1 MARTIHI
8 NLGKDADGRDKLLP
22 HQKKLLLSKSKKS
35 ALICGR
41 GAGKSYACAVIVL
54 LTLIK
59 GRNVLVGGQRYDTIH
74 DTLYEEIKK
83 LATEWEIFDL
93 IEWRE
98 RPMMMTLG
106 NAHVWFGTYES
117 IDAVRGYSKVSLI
130 ILDEMFLA
138 PANILS
144 IWGPCQR
151 ATDDG
156 KTRII
161 GATTPRAGSLWNVT
175 MSSDKCDW
183 EIIRA
188 ATMDNDRIKKEE
200 YDLILSGIDNDAM
213 YRQEIL
219 GEISTDLGGAAII
232 HLRDF
237 PTAPALTTDNRVI
250 AGLDCGEGV
259 ERDATAFVKRR
270 GNQILEMWKMN
281 NIDHEE
287 CVRRIRASNRQLK
300 IDTLN
305 MDAAF
310 SDFEYNILKYEI
322 SCEQVN
328 FARAASTDANKEK
341 YANVR
346 AEMYFNLAWTIQ
358 HGLYCDGFDL
368 SPELKRQLCA
378 ITWLHNNQGRLL
390 LVKKEELRA
399 ALKMSPDIADALA
412 LTCLDRYELDEP
424 EMKSAE
430 RLDKD
435 RIRRNQRLMG

>member
-1 MARTIHI
+1 MVKEIHI
-8 NLGKDADGRDKLLP
+8 DLGKDKDGRDKLLP
-22 HQKKLLLSKSKKS
+22 HQRKLLLSKSKKS

-54 LTLIK
+54 LTLIR

-83 LATEWEIFDL
+83 LATEWEIFDI

-106 NAHVWFGTYES
+106 EAHVWFGTYES
-117 IDAVRGYSKVSLI
+117 VDAVRGYSKVSLI

-156 KTRII
+156 NTRII

-200 YDLILSGIDNDAM
+200 YDLILSGIGNDAM

-219 GEISTDLGGAAII
+219 GEICTDLGGAAII
-232 HLRDF
+232 HLGDF
-237 PTAPALTTDNRVI
+237 PQFPAPTSDNRVI
-250 AGLDCGEGV
+250 AGLDCAEGV

-270 GNQILEMWKMN
+270 GNQILEMWKLS

-287 CVRRIRASNRQLK
+287 TVRRIRESNRRLK

-310 SDFEYNILKYEI
+310 SDYEYNILKYEM

-328 FARAASTDANKEK
+328 FARAATEENKEK

-346 AEMYFNLAWTIQ
+346 AEMYFNLAWHIK
-358 HGLYCDGFDL
+358 HGLCCDGFDL
-368 SPELKRQLCA
+368 SPELKRQMCA

-399 ALKMSPDIADALA
+399 ALKMSTDVADALA
-412 LTCLDRYELDEP
+412 LTCLDRYTADDP
-424 EMKSAE
+424 Q
-430 RLDKD
+430 
-435 RIRRNQRLMG
+435 INQQTDDNRAKHRDYARRLMG

>member
-1 MARTIHI
+1 MTRQIKI
-8 NLGKDADGRDKLLP
+8 DLSGLLP
-22 HQKKLLLSKSKKS
+22 HQRKLVKSKSRKS

-41 GAGKSYACAVIVL
+41 GAGKSYVCAATIL
-54 LTLIK
+54 LYLIK

-74 DTLYEEIKK
+74 DTLYQEIKN
-83 LATEWEIFDL
+83 LANQWEIFDL

-106 NAHVWFGTYES
+106 EAHVWFGTYES
-117 IDAVRGYSKVSLI
+117 IDACRGYSRVSLI

-144 IWGPCQR
+144 VWGPCMR
-151 ATDDG
+151 ATGG

-175 MSSDKCDW
+175 MGDDKCDW
-183 EIIRA
+183 EIIHA
-188 ATMDNDRIKKEE
+188 VTTDNTHITEEE
-200 YDLILSGIDNDAM
+200 YQLILSGIDNQEM
-213 YRQEIL
+213 YKQEIL
-219 GEISTDLGGAAII
+219 GQISTDLGGAAII

-237 PTAPALTTDNRVI
+237 PTAPALTTDTRVI

-270 GNQILEMWKMN
+270 GNQILEMWKLN

-310 SDFEYNILKYEI
+310 SDYEYNILKYEI

-328 FARAASTDANKEK
+328 FARAATEANKDK

>member
-1 MARTIHI
+1 MSRII
-8 NLGKDADGRDKLLP
+8 SIDLSGDKLLP
-22 HQKKLLLSKSKKS
+22 HQRKLVLSKCKKS

-41 GAGKSYACAVIVL
+41 GAGKSYACAAIVL

-74 DTLYEEIKK
+74 DTLYEEIKH
-83 LATEWEIFDL
+83 LATEWNLFDL

-106 NAHVWFGTYES
+106 DSHVWFGTYES
-117 IDAVRGYSKVSLI
+117 VDACRGYSKVSLI

-144 IWGPCQR
+144 VWGPCMR
-151 ATDDG
+151 ATPDG
-156 KTRII
+156 KTRIV
-161 GATTPRAGSLWNVT
+161 GATTPRAGSLWNV
-175 MSSDKCDW
+175 MMADPKNDW
-183 EIIRA
+183 EIIHA
-188 ATMDNDRIKKEE
+188 VTTDNTHITDEE
-200 YDLILSGIDNDAM
+200 YQLILSGIDNQEM
-213 YRQEIL
+213 YKQEIL

-232 HLRDF
+232 HLKDF
-237 PTAPALTTDNRVI
+237 PNQPALTTDTRVI

-270 GNQILEMWKMN
+270 GNEILEMWKMN

-287 CVRRIRASNRQLK
+287 TVRRIRESNKRLK

-310 SDFEYNILKYEI
+310 SDYEYNILKYEI

-328 FARAASTDANKEK
+328 FARAASEQEKEK

-346 AEMYFNLAWTIQ
+346 AEMYFNTAWHIK
-358 HGLYCDGFDL
+358 HGLCCEGFDL

-399 ALKMSPDIADALA
+399 ALKMSPDVADALA
-412 LTCLDRYELDEP
+412 LTCLDRYTIDDP
-424 EMKSAE
+424 VMQTQNKSNKE
-430 RLDKD
+430 Q
-435 RIRRNQRLMG
+435 IHRNARLMG

>member
-1 MARTIHI
+1 MVRQIHI
-8 NLGKDADGRDKLLP
+8 DLGKDKDGRDKLLP
-22 HQKKLLLSKSKKS
+22 HQRKLLLSKSKKS

-54 LTLIK
+54 LTLLK
-59 GRNVLVGGQRYDTIH
+59 GRNILVGGQRYDTIH

-83 LATEWEIFDL
+83 LATEWEIFDI

-106 NAHVWFGTYES
+106 EAHVWFGTYES
-117 IDAVRGYSKVSLI
+117 VDAVRGYSKVSLI

-175 MSSDKCDW
+175 MSSDNCDW

-219 GEISTDLGGAAII
+219 GEINTDLGGAAII
-232 HLRDF
+232 HLIDF
-237 PTAPALTTDNRVI
+237 PSQPAPTSDKRVI
-250 AGLDCGEGV
+250 AGLDCAEGV

-270 GNQILEMWKMN
+270 GNEILECWKIN

-287 CVRRIRASNRQLK
+287 TVRRIRESNKRLK
-300 IDTLN
+300 IDKLN

-310 SDFEYNILKYEI
+310 SDYEYNILKYELP
-322 SCEQVN
+322 CEQVN
-328 FARAASTDANKEK
+328 FARAATEQNKDK
-341 YANVR
+341 IANVR
-346 AEMYFNLAWTIQ
+346 CEMYMNLAWHVK
-358 HGLYCDGFDL
+358 HGLCVDGFDL
-368 SPELKRQLCA
+368 SPEIKRQMCA
-378 ITWLHNNQGRLL
+378 ITWLRNNQGRLL
-390 LVKKEELRA
+390 LCKKEELRE
-399 ALKMSPDIADALA
+399 ALKMSTDIADALA
-412 LTCLDRYELDEP
+412 LTCLNKYTLDDP
-424 EMKSAE
+424 VMKANRESNQA
-430 RLDKD
+430 
-435 RIRRNQRLMG
+435 RIQRFRRLMG

>member
-1 MARTIHI
+1 MSRII
-8 NLGKDADGRDKLLP
+8 RIDLSGDKLLP
-22 HQKKLLLSKSKKS
+22 HQRKLVLSKCKKS

-41 GAGKSYACAVIVL
+41 GAGKSYACAAIVL

-74 DTLYEEIKK
+74 DTLYEEIKH
-83 LATEWEIFDL
+83 LATEWNLFDL

-106 NAHVWFGTYES
+106 DSHVWFGTYES
-117 IDAVRGYSKVSLI
+117 IDACRGYSKVSLI

-144 IWGPCQR
+144 VWGPCMR
-151 ATDDG
+151 ATPDG
-156 KTRII
+156 QTRIV
-161 GATTPRAGSLWNVT
+161 GATTPRAGSLWNV
-175 MSSDKCDW
+175 MMADPKNDW
-183 EIIRA
+183 EIIHA
-188 ATMDNDRIKKEE
+188 VTTDNTHITDEE
-200 YDLILSGIDNDAM
+200 YQLILSGIDNQEM
-213 YRQEIL
+213 YKQEIL

-232 HLRDF
+232 HLKDF
-237 PTAPALTTDNRVI
+237 PNQPALTTDTRVI

-270 GNQILEMWKMN
+270 GNEILECWKMN

-287 CVRRIRASNRQLK
+287 TVRRIRESNKRLK

-310 SDFEYNILKYEI
+310 SDYEYNILKYEI

-328 FARAASTDANKEK
+328 FARAASEQEKEK

-346 AEMYFNLAWTIQ
+346 AEMYFNLAWHIK
-358 HGLYCDGFDL
+358 HGLCCDGFDL
-368 SPELKRQLCA
+368 SPELKRQMCA

-399 ALKMSPDIADALA
+399 ALKMSPDVADALA
-412 LTCLDRYELDEP
+412 LTCLDRYTIDDP
-424 EMKSAE
+424 VMQTHTKSNKE
-430 RLDKD
+430 Q
-435 RIRRNQRLMG
+435 IHRNARLMG

>member
-1 MARTIHI
+1 MVKQIHI
-8 NLGKDADGRDKLLP
+8 DLSGDKLLP
-22 HQKKLLLSKSKKS
+22 HQLRLITSKSKKS

-41 GAGKSYACAVIVL
+41 GAGKSYACAAIIL

-74 DTLYEEIKK
+74 DTLYEEIKS
-83 LATEWEIFDL
+83 LASEWGLFEL

-106 NAHVWFGTYES
+106 EAHVWFGTYES
-117 IDAVRGYSKVSLI
+117 IDACRGYSKVSLI
-130 ILDEMFLA
+130 VLDEMFLA

-144 IWGPCQR
+144 VWGPCMR
-151 ATDDG
+151 ATPDG
-156 KTRII
+156 KTRVI

-175 MSSDKCDW
+175 MSDPKCDW

-188 ATMDNDRIKKEE
+188 VTTDNTHISEEE
-200 YDLILSGIDNDAM
+200 YKLILSGIDNQEM
-213 YRQEIL
+213 YKQEIL
-219 GEISTDLGGAAII
+219 GEISTDLGGSAII
-232 HLRDF
+232 HLKDF
-237 PTAPALTTDNRVI
+237 PDQPALTTDTRVI

-270 GNQILEMWKMN
+270 GNEILEMWKMN

-287 CVRRIRASNRQLK
+287 TVRRIRESNKRLK

-310 SDFEYNILKYEI
+310 SDYEYNILKYEM

-328 FARAASTDANKEK
+328 FARAASELEKEK
-341 YANVR
+341 YGNVR
-346 AEMYFNLAWTIQ
+346 CEMYFNLAWTIK
-358 HGLYCDGFDL
+358 HGLCVDGYDL
-368 SPELKRQLCA
+368 TPELKRQLCA
-378 ITWLHNNQGRLL
+378 MTWLHNNQGRLL
-390 LVKKEELRA
+390 IIKKEELRA

-412 LTCLDRYELDEP
+412 LTCLDRYEKDDP
-424 EMKSAE
+424 AMQSRQKI
-430 RLDKD
+430 DKD
-435 RIRRNQRLMG
+435 RIRRYARLMG